1 MQMKKLL
8 LSLIF
13 VTIVQVVFAQFNYIP
28 NGVNDAPVLGKQY
41 GIVGGGFTAMLNN
54 RDDIDAD
61 ERLDPQMMN
70 FSYGGGVEY
79 IYWFQN
85 TVGFG
90 GQINHWVSGAAY
102 KGVDKSYPQYKLNL
116 DATSKLTYLKMPLL
130 FHFKSYNRYHPNRRL
145 RFSAAFGPYAAL
157 LLNYSEDVRL
167 YNDSAK
173 VEFKANYSAKE
184 LESTSSMTTIKTK
197 GRFSSELY
205 NKFDLGFVFAVG
217 GEMRL
222 WKRTV
227 LALHVRTDV
236 GISNVENTRSMKI
249 KYADASGNYPVNAP
263 EVDFKFWD
271 GYYSKFNQ
279 PNAADIAAGWQSN
292 RPATK
297 NFSVGAF
304 ISLRKYF

>member
-13 VTIVQVVFAQFNYIP
+13 VTIVNVVFAQFNYIP
-28 NGVNDAPVLGKQY
+28 NGRNDAPTLGPQF

-61 ERLDPQMMN
+61 QRLDPQLMN
-70 FSYGGGVEY
+70 FSFGGGVEY

-90 GQINHWVSGAAY
+90 AQLNYWVAGAAY
-102 KGVDKSYPQYKLNL
+102 KGVDTLYPQYNLSL
-116 DATSKLTYLKMPLL
+116 DAKSKLTYAKLPLL
-130 FHFKSYNRYHPNRRL
+130 FHFKSYNRYYPNRRL
-145 RFSAAFGPYAAL
+145 RFSAAFGPYASF
-157 LLNYSEDVRL
+157 LLNYSDDVRFF
-167 YNDSAK
+167 NDSAK
-173 VEFKANYSAKE
+173 FESNVNFSQKE
-184 LESTSSMTTIKTK
+184 LEASTNLSTVKTK
-197 GRFSSELY
+197 GKISSELY
-205 NKFDLGFVFAVG
+205 NKFDLGFIFAVG

-222 WKRTV
+222 WRNTV
-227 LALHVRTDV
+227 VALHIRTDV

-249 KYADASGNYPVNAP
+249 KYADASGNYPANTP
-263 EVDFKFWD
+263 EVDFKYWD
-271 GYYSKFNQ
+271 GYYSKFNE
-279 PNAADIAAGWQSN
+279 PTAIDKLAGWQSN